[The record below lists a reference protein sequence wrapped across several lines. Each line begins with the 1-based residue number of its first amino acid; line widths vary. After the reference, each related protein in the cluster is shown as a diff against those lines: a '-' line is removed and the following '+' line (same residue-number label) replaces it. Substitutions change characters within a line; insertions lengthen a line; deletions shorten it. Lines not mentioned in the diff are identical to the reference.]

1 MQETDKKAL
10 RQSLIEL
17 MAERFP
23 QQTRGQAQAQLSADI
38 DKLIDD
44 ACKDAQ
50 DSEQKQVNILLS
62 DLRGF
67 TALSETCS
75 PLDLIGLLNRYLM
88 KMSEIIL
95 RHGGTI
101 DKFMGDSIMALWG
114 AMQGS
119 PEDLENTI
127 ACAIEMQLAMNEINA
142 VNTAMGLPELFMGI
156 GINTGRVVAG
166 SLGSALHSEY
176 TVIGDEV
183 NLASRIEAHS
193 LRGQILMSENTYQ
206 LAADF
211 IEVGAINEVLVKGK
225 REAVKMYE
233 LRASDRPRRLE
244 VPVREARKSPR
255 VRVEMPL
262 QYRRVS
268 GKSVAGDLCEGV
280 VVDLSYGGLLMTTP
294 VPLEP
299 MEEIRI
305 GLALSIM
312 SSATSEL
319 YARVL
324 RVRELGEQFE
334 CQMEFTFIEE
344 SARRELKSYIDQIV
358 ETG

>member
-1 MQETDKKAL
+1 M
-10 RQSLIEL
+10 
-17 MAERFP
+17 
-23 QQTRGQAQAQLSADI
+23 
-38 DKLIDD
+38 
-44 ACKDAQ
+44 
-50 DSEQKQVNILLS
+50 
-62 DLRGF
+62 
-67 TALSETCS
+67 
-75 PLDLIGLLNRYLM
+75 
-88 KMSEIIL
+88 
-95 RHGGTI
+95 
-101 DKFMGDSIMALWG
+101 
-114 AMQGS
+114 
-119 PEDLENTI
+119 
-127 ACAIEMQLAMNEINA
+127 
-142 VNTAMGLPELFMGI
+142 
-156 GINTGRVVAG
+156 VAG

-211 IEVGAINEVLVKGK
+211 IEVGAVNEVLVKGK

-233 LRASDRPRRLE
+233 LRASNRPRRLD

-255 VRVEMPL
+255 VRIEMPL
-262 QYRRVS
+262 RFRRVS
-268 GKSVAGDLCEGV
+268 GKSVAGDLCEGL
-280 VVDLSYGGLLMTTP
+280 VVDLSYGGLLLTTELS
-294 VPLEP
+294 LEP

-305 GLALSIM
+305 GLSLSIM

-324 RVRELGEQFE
+324 RVKELGDRFE

-358 ETG
+358 ETS